1 VALHVVAARPA
12 RGAARAA
19 EPAVGLG
26 ERPRRPDPVR
36 PAGSAARRA
45 HGREAVRAAVPL
57 ALQPGHVHRP
67 DGGPGNRA
75 ALGRGAGAHGV
86 AVRGVVARGP
96 PPAGVVVVPRGA
108 GEEVPAAHPGHV
120 PAREVPV
127 GEALEERRGG
137 AAAQEE
143 EHVVRVRRQVRL
155 PPRLE
160 HEAVAPAPRGAV
172 ERAAVGH
179 GRVVQGE
186 PPVGVVDVE
195 DAVGARGE
203 VQHQRAVDA
212 EEQVAEPRVAAPGV
226 QRERVVHRDVAA
238 EGPARRDRDAGAG
251 GRSGRRHGARA

>member
-1 VALHVVAARPA
+1 MGAPTAPRGCTRAASGTRAGARRRVKVAVAA
-12 RGAARAA
+12 AAAA
-19 EPAVGLG
+19 P
-26 ERPRRPDPVR
+26 
-36 PAGSAARRA
+36 
-45 HGREAVRAAVPL
+45 
-57 ALQPGHVHRP
+57 PG
-67 DGGPGNRA
+67 
-75 ALGRGAGAHGV
+75 
-86 AVRGVVARGP
+86 
-96 PPAGVVVVPRGA
+96 GVVVVPRGA
-108 GEEVPAAHPGHV
+108 GEVVPAPHPGHV

-127 GEALEERRGG
+127 GEALEERRGS

-160 HEAVAPAPRGAV
+160 DEAVAPAPRGAV
-172 ERAAVGH
+172 ECAAVGH

-186 PPVGVVDVE
+186 APVGVVDVE

-238 EGPARRDRDAGAG
+238 EGPARRDRDVG
-251 GRSGRRHGARA
+251 GGGGSRRRHGGARA